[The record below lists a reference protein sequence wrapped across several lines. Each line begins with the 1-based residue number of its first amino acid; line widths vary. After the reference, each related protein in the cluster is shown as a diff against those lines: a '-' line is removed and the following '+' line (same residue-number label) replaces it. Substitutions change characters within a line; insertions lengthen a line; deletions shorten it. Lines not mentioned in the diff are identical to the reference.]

1 MLQGAVDF
9 DFASHWLRTGTR
21 SFSQSQSLAVVI
33 VVLGSLRNNN
43 GNDKDNPTNQW
54 FDWLKLRKNNSAA
67 CIL

>member
-9 DFASHWLRTGTR
+9 DFASHWLKTGTQ

-33 VVLGSLRNNN
+33 VVLGSLRDNN
-43 GNDKDNPTNQW
+43 GNGKDNVTNQL
-54 FDWLKLRKNNSAA
+54 FDWLKLRKNNCAV